1 VQRPADRGG
10 VAQPDRAGSVRSG
23 IRSASIRSAMVAAV
37 ADLVNGA
44 RTVAIF
50 GGDG

>member
-1 VQRPADRGG
+1 VVVLRSLTGPA
-10 VAQPDRAGSVRSG
+10 SVRSG
-23 IRSASIRSAMVAAV
+23 IRSASIRSAIVAAV